1 MLLNPWLQTFTCS
14 IRRLNRIVN
23 KRKKANRTSA
33 VTAEL
38 LEDRT
43 LLSTVAPSAP
53 DLLAAHDSGSS
64 NSDDITNNN
73 TPAFLGAAE
82 VGSTVEV

>member
-1 MLLNPWLQTFTCS
+1 MLLNPWLQNLTCS
-14 IRRLNRIVN
+14 IRRLNRVVN
-23 KRKKANRTSA
+23 RRKKTNRNTA

-43 LLSTVAPSAP
+43 LLSTVAPSTP
-53 DLLAAHDSGSS
+53 DLLAPHDTGSS